1 MRKHSNVLV
10 AGVATI
16 ALTASTPAQSKWS
29 PPPDARHTLWEDPA
43 DLAKRDTYLGP
54 WGAAQAPEPNGVYAF
69 VRPKTGGTNPGV
81 VVMDADGRE
90 WHVKQP
96 IGSMRGDEGPV
107 EVTLSRVLSA
117 VGYHQ
122 PAVYYLPSFMM
133 VDANGRRTE
142 PGGRFRLD
150 DDLMKDRDS
159 WSWSENPFAGTQP
172 LHGLLAILMI
182 FNGTDLKDS
191 NNTLYEYR
199 APGVRR
205 ELRYVVRDLGAALGE
220 TGRVE
225 PRRNNIALFEQS
237 RFVDGLEDGFV
248 KFDFHGRHQKLVR
261 DRITTTDLLWAC
273 DLLGRLSDQQWADAF
288 RAGGYSKDVA
298 ARYITAIRGR
308 LAEGRRVV
316 AGAGLERKR

>member
-1 MRKHSNVLV
+1 MRRHSGVLV
-10 AGVATI
+10 AVVAI
-16 ALTASTPAQSKWS
+16 LALTTSAPAQSKWS
-29 PPPDARHTLWEDPA
+29 PPPDARHTLWEDPV
-43 DLAKRDTYLGP
+43 DLAKRDTLYGP
-54 WGAAQAPEPNGVYAF
+54 WGVAQAPDPNGVYAF

-122 PAVYYLPSFMM
+122 PAVYYLPYFTM
-133 VDANGRRTE
+133 VDGSGRRIE

-150 DDLMKDRDS
+150 DDHMKGRGS
-159 WSWSENPFAGTQP
+159 WSWTENPFAGTQP

-199 APGVRR
+199 PQGGRR

-220 TGRVE
+220 TGRME
-225 PRRNNIALFEQS
+225 PRRNNIALFERS

-248 KFDFHGRHQKLVR
+248 DFDFRGRHQKLVR
-261 DRITTTDLLWAC
+261 RRITTGDLLWAC
-273 DLLGRLSDQQWADAF
+273 DLLDRLSDKQWADAF
-288 RAGGYSKDVA
+288 RAGGYSNDVA
-298 ARYITAIRGR
+298 ARYIAAIGSR

-316 AGAGLERKR
+316 TAAARKGKR